1 MVNLIGRKD
10 KPLVTLNCAA
20 MPENLLESEL
30 FGYAEGTFT
39 GAKRAA

>member
-1 MVNLIGRKD
+1 MLTARERTAVNF
-10 KPLVTLNCAA
+10 AA
-20 MPENLLESEL
+20 MSESLLESEL